1 MATDP
6 SPIDATLFTNPD
18 QACYQLATGIMQ
30 ALTRQIFDL
39 PSEPAPVGRLVQLPR
54 PTTVLPREK
63 PIPKPKPP
71 TKWELFAARKG
82 ITKQKRSKLV
92 WDEPTGTYKRRWGY
106 DKANDDAEVPII
118 VAGPNDVPGED
129 PFTKATKDKKGR
141 VARQEQQQLD
151 NVKAAVR
158 IGGKGAIPATL
169 KLSASL
175 PNHSSGNTGGPNSG
189 VIRKRSTLK
198 AELATASRQAAIST
212 ASIGKFDRIVANEKP
227 DQLRRIP
234 GAKKTKVLPVAATG
248 QERAQQSS
256 MVNQIIAKNA
266 DDIVDITRAIGLH
279 EAAARED
286 TRTLKMKGANKKGRL
301 TGGGRGGSGG
311 RGGGGR
317 GRGGDRGGGKSRAP
331 PPSAGGRGGSGG
343 RGGGGGRG
351 GRGSRGGRK

>member
-6 SPIDATLFTNPD
+6 SPINAALFTNPE
-18 QACYQLATGIMQ
+18 QACYQLATGIVQ
-30 ALTRQIFDL
+30 ALTRQIFEL
-39 PSEPAPVGRLVQLPR
+39 PSETAPVGRLVQLPR

-106 DKANDDAEVPII
+106 DKANDDAAVPII

-175 PNHSSGNTGGPNSG
+175 PNHSKGNTGGPHSG
-189 VIRKRSTLK
+189 VIRKRSTLT

-234 GAKKTKVLPVAATG
+234 GAKKAKVLPVAATR

-286 TRTLKMKGANKKGRL
+286 TRNLKMKGANKKGRL
-301 TGGGRGGSGG
+301 TGGSRGGSGG

-317 GRGGDRGGGKSRAP
+317 GRGGDRGGGKGRAP

-343 RGGGGGRG
+343 SRGGGGRG